1 MDIQQIEAKLWQAAD
16 KLRGNISSSDYKY
29 VVLGLIFLKY
39 VSDAFEV
46 QYKKAESENYDPED
60 RDYYAADNVF
70 WIPPEARW
78 EYLSKNAKQPTIGVL
93 IDNAMDAIERDNPS
107 LKGVLPKNY
116 AREALDKRRL
126 GELID
131 LFTNTT
137 FKSDNA
143 KDLLG
148 QVYEYFMGMFADSEG
163 KHGGEFYTPRSIVK
177 LLVEMLEPY
186 NGRIYDPA
194 CGSGGMFVW
203 SEKFVEEHSGRLGD
217 IAIYGQELNE
227 TTWRLGKMNM
237 AIRGIDADLRR
248 GDTFHEDKFPDLKA
262 DYIIANP
269 PFNISDWGQELLQDD
284 IRWKYGVP
292 PKGNANFAWVQHMI
306 HHLSPKGTAGFV
318 LANGSMSSQSSGEG
332 EIRKKLLEADLVD
345 CIVTLPSQLFFN
357 TGIPACLWFIH
368 RDRSNRTGKTLFID
382 GRNLGK
388 MVTRRNREF
397 SAKDIAS
404 VASVYHNF
412 KTQNGEY
419 VDVPGFTKVATLDE
433 IKEHD
438 CVLTPGRYVG
448 SEAVEDDDEVFAEK
462 IERLKAELD
471 KQFEKSHELEAK
483 IKENLSKLQLPEE
496 T

>member
-1 MDIQQIEAKLWQAAD
+1 MEIQEIQPKLWAAAD

-39 VSDAFEV
+39 ISDAFEL
-46 QYKKAESENYDPED
+46 QHKKAESENYDPED
-60 RDYYAADNVF
+60 RDYYLQDNVF
-70 WIPPEARW
+70 WVPPAARW
-78 EYLSKNAKQPTIGVL
+78 EYLARNAKQPTIGVL
-93 IDNAMDAIERDNPS
+93 VDDAMDAVERDNPL

-131 LFTNTT
+131 LFTNIT
-137 FKSDNA
+137 FQSDNS

-186 NGRIYDPA
+186 SGRIYDPA

-203 SEKFVEEHSGRLGD
+203 SEKFVEEHAGRVGD
-217 IAIYGQELNE
+217 LAIYGQELNE
-227 TTWRLGKMNM
+227 TTWRLAVMNM
-237 AIRGIDADLRR
+237 AIRGIDADIRR
-248 GDTFHEDKFPDLKA
+248 GDTFHDDKFPDLKA

-269 PFNISDWGQELLQDD
+269 PFNISDWGQETLQRD
-284 IRWKYGVP
+284 IRWQKYGLP
-292 PKGNANFAWVQHMI
+292 PKGNANYAWIQHMI
-306 HHLSPKGTAGFV
+306 HHLSPNGTAGFV

-332 EIRKKLLEADLVD
+332 EIRKKLLEANLID

-357 TGIPACLWFIH
+357 TGIPACLWFVS
-368 RDRSNRTGKTLFID
+368 RNRANRSGKTLFID
-382 GRNLGK
+382 GRNLGH
-388 MVTRRNREF
+388 MVTRRNREL
-397 SAKDIAS
+397 SAEDIAR
-404 VASVYHNF
+404 VAKAYHNF
-412 KTQNGEY
+412 KTQNDEY
-419 VDVPGFTKVATLDE
+419 EDVAGFCKVASLDE

-438 CVLTPGRYVG
+438 YVLTPGRYVG
-448 SEAVEDDDEVFAEK
+448 SEAVEEDDEAFADK
-462 IERLKAELD
+462 MQRLTAELD
-471 KQFEKSHELEAK
+471 EQIAKSHELEIK
-483 IKENLSKLQLPEE
+483 IKENLSKIK